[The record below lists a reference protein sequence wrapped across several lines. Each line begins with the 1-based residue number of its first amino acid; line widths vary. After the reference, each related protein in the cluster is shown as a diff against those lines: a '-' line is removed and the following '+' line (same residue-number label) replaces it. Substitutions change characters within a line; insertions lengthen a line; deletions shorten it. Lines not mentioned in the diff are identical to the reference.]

1 MTVRFE
7 GWGRHDPDREMEK
20 GNLCRPGVSRG
31 ELLNA
36 PSVRVFLGHARDLR
50 VKSGGL
56 PGSQGFTLH
65 PVAASPLRARLA
77 LGSPLP
83 PPRGPQAICYIK
95 QNCNRTRVPA
105 HPQRRTPRENSAPA
119 PWATFL
125 SGPSNSRIPATTSSP
140 SCPKQKGRSGL
151 QIWGSPGPLPA
162 VGKAITSYS
171 HH

>member
-56 PGSQGFTLH
+56 PGSQGFTLR
-65 PVAASPLRARLA
+65 PAPASPLRARLA

-83 PPRGPQAICYIK
+83 
-95 QNCNRTRVPA
+95 
-105 HPQRRTPRENSAPA
+105 
-119 PWATFL
+119 AT
-125 SGPSNSRIPATTSSP
+125 SRTSSNLLYKTKLQP
-140 SCPKQKGRSGL
+140 HTCTSTPAATDTQGELRSSALGHVSFWSF
-151 QIWGSPGPLPA
+151 QQPHPC
-162 VGKAITSYS
+162 
-171 HH
+171 HHL